1 MSGKFYV
8 GISVL
13 ICSVIF
19 MSFAFAQNTSP
30 ITGQWTISGP
40 VFQDYVML
48 RIQCCSSGKSNM
60 NSSSPLSLS
69 QLRGLARNQLDASGS
84 VARFE
89 IVREA
94 GTLQLQGYLQNGS
107 GGGIFSFSPNPN
119 FVSEMRALGFL
130 RLSDETVFSLA
141 LHDISAGYVRDM

>member
-13 ICSVIF
+13 IYSAIF
-19 MSFAFAQNTSP
+19 MSFAFAQGGSP

-48 RIQCCSSGKSNM
+48 RIQCCNSGKSNM
-60 NSSSPLSLS
+60 NTSSPLSLN
-69 QLRGLARNQLDASGS
+69 QLRGLTRNQLESSAS

-89 IVREA
+89 IVRDA
-94 GTLQLQGYLQNGS
+94 GTLRLEGYIQNGA
-107 GGGIFSFSPNPN
+107 GGGVFTFSPNAN
-119 FVSEMRALGFL
+119 FVTEMR
-130 RLSDETVFSLA
+130 
-141 LHDISAGYVRDM
+141 